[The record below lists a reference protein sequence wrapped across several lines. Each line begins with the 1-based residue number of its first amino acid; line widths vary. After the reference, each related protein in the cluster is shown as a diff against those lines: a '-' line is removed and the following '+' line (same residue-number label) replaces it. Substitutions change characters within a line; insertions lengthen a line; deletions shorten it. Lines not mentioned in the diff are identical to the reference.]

1 MPQTSDDAATAR
13 HHAQH
18 HDSRPERLL
27 EMLHD
32 IQEDVGCISDAAV
45 AELASALNLSRADV
59 HGVVTFYHDFRSTP
73 AGCTR
78 LQICRAEA
86 CQAMGCEALVAHAE
100 KLLDIRC
107 GDTTADGAF
116 TLSGVYCL
124 GNCALAP
131 AAMLQGDLVGRLDTA
146 RLEHIIHTGREA
158 QP

>member
-1 MPQTSDDAATAR
+1 
-13 HHAQH
+13 
-18 HDSRPERLL
+18 
-27 EMLHD
+27 MLHD
-32 IQEDVGCISDAAV
+32 IQEDLGCISDATV
-45 AELASALNLSRADV
+45 AELASVLNLSRADV

-73 AGCTR
+73 GGRTR

-86 CQAMGCEALVAHAE
+86 CQAMGSEALVAHAE
-100 KLLDIRC
+100 QRLAIRC

-131 AAMLQGDLVGRLDTA
+131 AAMLQGELLGRLDTA
-146 RLEHIIHTGREA
+146 RLEQIIHTGSEA